1 MLPVNTTIKKVPIQ
15 VGSNLPHFV
24 YSPNLFGLKARNEFE
39 SLIVTSLSN

>member
-24 YSPNLFGLKARNEFE
+24 YSPTLFGLE
-39 SLIVTSLSN
+39 SKK